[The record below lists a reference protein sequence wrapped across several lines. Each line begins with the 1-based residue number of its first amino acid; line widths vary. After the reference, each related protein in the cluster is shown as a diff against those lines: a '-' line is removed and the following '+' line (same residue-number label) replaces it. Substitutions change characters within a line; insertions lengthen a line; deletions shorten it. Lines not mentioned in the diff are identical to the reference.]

1 MRDRFLQACTLFLGV
16 LLSVAPSALHAQPA
30 ADWLT
35 PGDAVSEAY
44 FGADVLFLPDGR
56 LVVGAFGATGER
68 PGTGAAYV
76 FTYDQDRLAWVE
88 TAKLVAPGG
97 RRAEGFGSRLVSHQD
112 TLFASY
118 ARSGSASRGSYA
130 FVSDSLGWRYAGTH
144 ALQRDQGDPLSD
156 DALYRLATDRRLP
169 KPQASFS
176 DLDGRVYLVGHAP
189 RPDSTIGLD
198 VYLVNEGVSLSDRN
212 DENPLRLSE
221 VTLAA
226 SVSDPDIAWDHFFD
240 DDILSPYS
248 AFVFN
253 GRFLA
258 LGLMAADGIEGNE
271 AGAVYVWDLAGQWRS
286 DDLAPTLPGFGAKA
300 GPQDYVE
307 VEVFYGTDRAR
318 TGKRNPRRFYGG
330 RRGDELQMGT
340 ATVTIPKTHE
350 PGAMESP
357 SWLRLQFRADPA
369 KHIILQEVSP
379 LDSDEA
385 VAAMQAALDS
395 TSSRAVM
402 LYVHGFNV
410 SFEDAA
416 RRTAQMAY
424 DLGFDGVPAF
434 YSWPSDASLLRY
446 LADENDVMWSVFYL
460 KAFLR
465 EIALR
470 SGAADVHIVAHSM
483 GNRAVTQA
491 LREFACEFKAPQFNQ
506 VILAAPDV
514 DAEVFRRDIAP
525 AITGAAQ
532 QITLYASADDTALR
546 VSQALHGA
554 PRAGNSLVTAPG
566 VTTIDASGLD
576 PSLLGHSYYAD
587 LKQLIDD
594 IGALVK
600 QGLAPAARALF
611 QKGDSVW
618 ELTKK

>member
-1 MRDRFLQACTLFLGV
+1 MRDRLLRACARLAFALLLALPAAAQAQPAD
-16 LLSVAPSALHAQPA
+16 APAQPA

-35 PGDAVSEAY
+35 PSDAVPDAR
-44 FGADVLFLPDGR
+44 FGAAVVLLPDGR
-56 LVVGAFGATGER
+56 LVIGAPGATGER
-68 PGTGAAYV
+68 LGTGVAYV
-76 FTYDQDRLAWVE
+76 FTYDRDRLTWVE

-97 RRAEGFGSRLVSHQD
+97 LPGDGFGARADARGDTLLLSAPGAQTHYAYIAEGNTWRFVGQIDGVLQTGS
-112 TLFASY
+112 
-118 ARSGSASRGSYA
+118 SA
-130 FVSDSLGWRYAGTH
+130 DL
-144 ALQRDQGDPLSD
+144 
-156 DALYRLATDRRLP
+156 
-169 KPQASFS
+169 SFS
-176 DLDGRVYLVGHAP
+176 DLEARVYSVRYLANQDAP
-189 RPDSTIGLD
+189 SQPEVQVSISVATGSASTDGLRRE
-198 VYLVNEGVSLSDRN
+198 YQ
-212 DENPLRLSE
+212 
-221 VTLAA
+221 AA
-226 SVSDPDIAWDHFFD
+226 LLTDPDLRASEIYSTAQAFD
-240 DDILSPYS
+240 
-248 AFVFN
+248 

-258 LGLMAADGIEGNE
+258 LGTPDAEGG
-271 AGAVYVWDLAGQWRS
+271 GAVYVWSLEGQWLS
-286 DDLAPTLPGFGAKA
+286 EDLAPTLPGFGAKA
-300 GPQDYVE
+300 SPEDYVE

-350 PGAMESP
+350 PGEMESP

-369 KHIILQEVSP
+369 KHIILQDVSP
-379 LDSDEA
+379 LDTDEA

-395 TSSRAVM
+395 TSSRAVL

-424 DLGFDGVPAF
+424 DLGYDGVPAF

-446 LADENDVMWSVFYL
+446 LADENDVMWSVFHL

-470 SGAADVHIVAHSM
+470 TGADDVHIVAHSM

-525 AITGAAQ
+525 AITGAAE

-546 VSQALHGA
+546 LSQTLHGA
-554 PRAGNSLVTAPG
+554 PRAGNTLVTAPG
-566 VTTIDASGLD
+566 ITTIDASGLD

-618 ELTKK
+618 ELEKK